1 MDDARDAAQAAA
13 AAFSGAAGVSPVYAA
28 VGAPGT
34 GQAGSGGAPA
44 FDTDRFWGG
53 LWPFYHAND
62 DYARNKWFG
71 DQAMGWAFEGAK
83 DAAIATGG
91 RLGRDA
97 IKDYTTT
104 FIRHYYEEI
113 GIRPGVTVINE
124 SLATGSV
131 TRTVIDA
138 DKLAAAARW
147 GKVGKAVPVIGTLA
161 GMASAGYDQWHDDA
175 GNQNLT
181 TTDRTGRAVG
191 VGTYVGGAAAIGAA
205 VGSVVPVGGT
215 LVGAGVGAVV
225 GLAAGAAAS
234 AWTPGKEAAA
244 AAGQWTANAAVDT
257 YHWTGDRVSD
267 LADGV
272 ESLVDKIPTP
282 DLPDLNPF

>member
-1 MDDARDAAQAAA
+1 
-13 AAFSGAAGVSPVYAA
+13 
-28 VGAPGT
+28 
-34 GQAGSGGAPA
+34 
-44 FDTDRFWGG
+44 
-53 LWPFYHAND
+53 
-62 DYARNKWFG
+62 
-71 DQAMGWAFEGAK
+71 MGWAFEGAK

-91 RLGRDA
+91 RLGRNA
-97 IKDYTTT
+97 ITDYTTT
-104 FIRHYYEEI
+104 FVRRYYEEI

-124 SLATGSV
+124 SLTTGSV

-147 GKVGKAVPVIGTLA
+147 GKVGKALPVVGTLA

-175 GNQNLT
+175 GNRNLT
-181 TTDRTGRAVG
+181 TTDRTGRAIG

-205 VGSVVPVGGT
+205 VGSIVPVGGT

-234 AWTPGKEAAA
+234 AWNPGKHAAA

-257 YHWTGDRVSD
+257 YHWTGDRIDDIDHGLQTAEDFVK
-267 LADGV
+267 
-272 ESLVDKIPTP
+272 DKLPDV